1 MPKLLKTPLGIM
13 LGLLVLIG
21 FIILAG
27 HYAGAFAAD
36 LSSIGGN
43 CCADLE
49 ERIAELEATTAKKGG
64 KKMALVVYGQISES
78 LVYLDAPGVQ
88 TSHLQVQSN
97 SNRDAQS
104 FVGFKG
110 EAQIAPSNRVGFI
123 LEVGTG
129 GFGNAVIFTPQN
141 GTDTNQIYIRQ
152 ELAYIENDGLGK
164 VSIGKQML
172 ATYGVTGT
180 NWSNSAVAHTALSIA
195 PLTGPTLGLDLFDGG
210 ITNSVKYVSPHFG
223 ASKGPKPQDGI
234 WLEADWANADKT
246 VAVSLPGPAFS
257 SNGDLWDVAI
267 KAMHEFGEF
276 KVAAQAGYRNGMAID
291 ATTTGFAA
299 GGFNLQDVKVWSA
312 SASIM
317 HAPTGLFANVAYA
330 DLSYKDVLN
339 NLGAGGPCNNGVN
352 SCNDLKAWEAQVG
365 VEERW
370 TKLGKTTLFA
380 NYGQFNLGGTGAFD
394 QIGLGT
400 TNALGA
406 GVVQNF
412 EAAATDLYLSWEDY
426 QLSSQL
432 KTPNTPLTGDV
443 NVIMGGARVKF

>member
-36 LSSIGGN
+36 LSSVGGA

-49 ERIAELEATTAKKGG
+49 ERIAELEATAAKKGG
-64 KKMALVVYGQISES
+64 KKMTLVVYGQISES
-78 LVYLDAPGVQ
+78 LVWLDAPGVQ

-110 EAQIAPSNRVGFI
+110 EATVSPSMRVGFV

-195 PLTGPTLGLDLFDGG
+195 PLTGPTLGLDIFDGG
-210 ITNSVKYVSPHFG
+210 ITNSLKYVSPHFG

-246 VAVSLPGPAFS
+246 QSVLNPSGPFS
-257 SNGDLWDVAI
+257 TNGNLWDVAI

-276 KVAAQAGYRNGMAID
+276 KVAAQAGYKNGIVID
-291 ATTTGFAA
+291 ATTLGIP
-299 GGFNLQDVKVWSA
+299 GGLNLQDVKTWSA
-312 SASIM
+312 SASVM
-317 HAPTGLFANVAYA
+317 HAPTGVFANVSYA

-339 NLGAGGPCNNGVN
+339 NLGPGGPCNNAVT
-352 SCNDLKAWEAQVG
+352 SCNDLKAWESQVG

-380 NYGQFNLGGTGAFD
+380 NYGQFNMGGTSTFD
-394 QIGLGT
+394 LIGLGT

-406 GVVQNF
+406 GIVQNL
-412 EAAATDLYLSWEDY
+412 EGAATDLYLSWEDY